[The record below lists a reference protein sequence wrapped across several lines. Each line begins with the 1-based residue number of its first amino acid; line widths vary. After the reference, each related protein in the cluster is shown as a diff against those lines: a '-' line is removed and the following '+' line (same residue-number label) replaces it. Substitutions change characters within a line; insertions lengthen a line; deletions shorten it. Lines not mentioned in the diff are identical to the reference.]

1 MKHSNIAFFVP
12 HVGCPHTCSFCNQR
26 SISGT
31 VALPTAEDV
40 EQTCRQA
47 LTEIADKDHTEIAF
61 FGGSF
66 TAIPRDYM
74 LSLLKAAEP
83 FCRDGM
89 FSGIRISTRPDCI
102 SGEILALLKE
112 YHVNAIELGVQSL
125 NDQVLTLNERGHTA
139 ADVQEAIALIK
150 EYGFS
155 LGLQMMTGLYG
166 DSKESTYRTAKQII
180 AYRPDTVR
188 IYPTVVIKGTKLCEW
203 YEAGIYVPP
212 TLTESVELV
221 ADLMM
226 QFTDAGIAV
235 IRVGLHASEELERD
249 LVAGA
254 YHPAFR
260 ELCEGEIYYRMLTRM
275 LEQVSYHD
283 VIVSVHPREVSKLVG
298 QSKRNK
304 IRLNQA
310 GYRLTIEQDDSLKPF
325 TLHIKEKREVD
336 YVT

>member
-31 VALPTAEDV
+31 TVLPTARDV
-40 EQTCRQA
+40 EKGCKQA
-47 LTEIADKDHTEIAF
+47 LDEVADREHTEIAF

-83 FCRDGM
+83 FCREGM

-102 SGEILALLKE
+102 SGEILELLKE
-112 YHVNAIELGVQSL
+112 YHVTAIELGVQSL
-125 NDQVLTLNERGHTA
+125 NDRVLTLNERGHTA
-139 ADVQEAIALIK
+139 EDVEVAVPLIK
-150 EYGFS
+150 KYGFS

-166 DSKESTYRTAKQII
+166 DSKESTYRTAEKII

-203 YEAGIYVPP
+203 YESGVYVPP
-212 TLTESVELV
+212 TLAESVELV
-221 ADLMM
+221 SDLMM
-226 QFTDAGIAV
+226 RFADAGITV
-235 IRVGLHASEELERD
+235 IRVGLHASEELERNM
-249 LVAGA
+249 VAGA

-260 ELCEGEIYYRMLTRM
+260 ELCEGEIYYRMLTQM
-275 LEQVSYHD
+275 LDQVDYHD

-310 GYRLTIEQDDSLKPF
+310 GYRVTIEQDNRLKPF
-325 TLHIKEKREVD
+325 ELRIKEKREVD

>member
-47 LTEIADKDHTEIAF
+47 LTEVKDKEHTEIAF

-89 FSGIRISTRPDCI
+89 FAGIRISTRPDCI

-112 YHVNAIELGVQSL
+112 YHVTAIELGVQSL

-139 ADVQEAIALIK
+139 ADVQEAVALIK

-226 QFTDAGIAV
+226 QFIDAGIAV

-260 ELCEGEIYYRMLTRM
+260 ELCEGEIYYRLLTRM
-275 LEQVSYHD
+275 LEQVTYHD
-283 VIVSVHPREVSKLVG
+283 VVVSVHPREVSKLVG

>member
-31 VALPTAEDV
+31 AALPTARDV
-40 EQTCRQA
+40 EKGCRQA
-47 LTEIADKDHTEIAF
+47 LTEITDREHTEIAF

-74 LSLLKAAEP
+74 LSLLQAAEP

-102 SGEILALLKE
+102 SREILELLKE
-112 YHVNAIELGVQSL
+112 YHVTAIELGVQSL
-125 NDQVLTLNERGHTA
+125 NDRVLMLNERGHTA
-139 ADVQEAIALIK
+139 ADVANAVSLIK

-166 DSKESTYRTAKQII
+166 DSKESTYRTAEKII
-180 AYRPDTVR
+180 SYCPDTVR

-203 YEAGIYVPP
+203 YESGNYVPP
-212 TLTESVELV
+212 TLAESVDLV
-221 ADLMM
+221 SDFMM
-226 QFTDAGIAV
+226 RFADAGIAV
-235 IRVGLHASEELERD
+235 IRVGLHASEELERNM
-249 LVAGA
+249 VAGA

-260 ELCEGEIYYRMLTRM
+260 ELCEGEIYYRIFMKMLR
-275 LEQVSYHD
+275 QVNYRD
-283 VIVSVHPREVSKLVG
+283 VVVTVHPKEVSKLVG
-298 QSKRNK
+298 QSKINK

-310 GYRLTIEQDDSLKPF
+310 GYRITIEQDDDLQPYE
-325 TLHIKEKREVD
+325 LRIKEKREVE